1 MVDIPRGATDRS
13 ALSVAPIE
21 IRAHEH
27 DWGCAPKRSARS
39 SARCGSPNRLPP
51 VPKRREAQ
59 LLQSHSAARA
69 WLRARMNG
77 AWMLEGEMTASQGAA
92 NSPDKAESPQGK
104 AATQDRILQAAMS
117 LFMRRGYART
127 SVTQIASKAGVS
139 RAAVFWHFSDKDTLF
154 RAAAKQFVVPFREGL
169 RQHLQHLE
177 PRKRIL
183 ELIDYYEEFVEQ
195 NRPNIVAFVNWV
207 LESPEHSEPMRDELL
222 GLHEAFRDQ
231 VEAALSE
238 VLGNADAAAEYAN
251 GLISLMDG
259 NLMLGIFGAGASAR
273 ARQRSGLRAVAEL
286 ILSRGD
292 PPPAH

>member
-1 MVDIPRGATDRS
+1 LGLRTEPFRSILGKWGPR
-13 ALSVAPIE
+13 
-21 IRAHEH
+21 IRP
-27 DWGCAPKRSARS
+27 G
-39 SARCGSPNRLPP
+39 L
-51 VPKRREAQ
+51 VPKRRDRQ
-59 LLQSHSAARA
+59 HQQNHLKRRSRQYQPSHSKRQRRQRRRNHLE
-69 WLRARMNG
+69 WT
-77 AWMLEGEMTASQGAA
+77 LEGEMAAEHGAA
-92 NSPDKAESPQGK
+92 DDPDKTASPQGK

-169 RQHLQHLE
+169 TRHMRHLE

-183 ELIDYYEEFVEQ
+183 ELITYYELFVEQ

-207 LESPEHSEPMRDELL
+207 LESPEHSGPMRDELL
-222 GLHEAFRDQ
+222 GLHEAFRAE
-231 VEAALSE
+231 VEAALTE
-238 VLGNADAAAEYAN
+238 ILDNAENASMYAN

-292 PPPAH
+292 PDEPL

>member
-1 MVDIPRGATDRS
+1 MA
-13 ALSVAPIE
+13 A
-21 IRAHEH
+21 EH
-27 DWGCAPKRSARS
+27 G
-39 SARCGSPNRLPP
+39 
-51 VPKRREAQ
+51 
-59 LLQSHSAARA
+59 
-69 WLRARMNG
+69 
-77 AWMLEGEMTASQGAA
+77 TADD
-92 NSPDKAESPQGK
+92 PDKAASPQGK

-154 RAAAKQFVVPFREGL
+154 RAAAKQFVVPFRDGL
-169 RQHLQHLE
+169 SRHLRHLE

-183 ELIDYYEEFVEQ
+183 ELITYYEQFVEQ

-207 LESPEHSEPMRDELL
+207 LESPEHSGPMRDELL
-222 GLHEAFRDQ
+222 GLHEAFRAE
-231 VEAALSE
+231 VEAALTE
-238 VLGNADAAAEYAN
+238 ILGNADSASMYAN

-292 PPPAH
+292 PDEPQH

>member
-1 MVDIPRGATDRS
+1 MAADQ
-13 ALSVAPIE
+13 
-21 IRAHEH
+21 RAA
-27 DWGCAPKRSARS
+27 DS
-39 SARCGSPNRLPP
+39 S
-51 VPKRREAQ
+51 
-59 LLQSHSAARA
+59 
-69 WLRARMNG
+69 
-77 AWMLEGEMTASQGAA
+77 
-92 NSPDKAESPQGK
+92 DKAASPQGK

-169 RQHLQHLE
+169 GRHLRHLE
-177 PRKRIL
+177 AHKRIT
-183 ELIDYYEEFVEQ
+183 ELITYYEQFVEQ

-207 LESPEHSEPMRDELL
+207 LESPEHSGPMRDELL
-222 GLHEAFRDQ
+222 GLHEAFRAE

-238 VLGNADAAAEYAN
+238 ILGDADSAAEYAN

-259 NLMLGIFGAGASAR
+259 NLMLGIFGAGDSAR

-286 ILSRGD
+286 ILKHGKPEAS
-292 PPPAH
+292 H